1 MTVYRASATVERLK
15 EISNN
20 IEQSKLNVIALAF
33 TNLHKSG
40 QDTLLSLELTVC
52 DIFTDHTNDIEVEVI
67 SASDVEVW

>member
-1 MTVYRASATVERLK
+1 M
-15 EISNN
+15 
-20 IEQSKLNVIALAF
+20 IALAF